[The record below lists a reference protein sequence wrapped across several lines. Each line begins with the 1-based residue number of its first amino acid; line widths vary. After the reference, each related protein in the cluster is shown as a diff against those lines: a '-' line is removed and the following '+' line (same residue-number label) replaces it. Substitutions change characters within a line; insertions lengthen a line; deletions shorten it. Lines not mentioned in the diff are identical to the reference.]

1 MKLKVVGM
9 RIAELKIAE
18 LRIAELRI
26 VERAERKK
34 TVGSAETAETVETA
48 GIAGMKKA
56 AMKMRIEKMN
66 FKDWPN
72 SGTF

>member
-1 MKLKVVGM
+1 M
-9 RIAELKIAE
+9 
-18 LRIAELRI
+18 
-26 VERAERKK
+26 ERAERKK

>member
-1 MKLKVVGM
+1 M
-9 RIAELKIAE
+9 
-18 LRIAELRI
+18 
-26 VERAERKK
+26 ERAERKK
-34 TVGSAETAETVETA
+34 TVGSAETAETAETVETA